1 MNESSDIYSNHHPH
15 FPSQNLDTWH
25 IFFLQNTNSYLL
37 GRTTMAIMS
46 APSRRLVL
54 LYCLVWTGMTH
65 SISGFQFVHTATLP
79 TSSSRRSTNSNS
91 KQMQHQKNKFQ
102 SGFFGRSVLRNSNN
116 SDNENGSTSSGYV
129 ETAKAEDSSSSSDTS
144 NKNNPHNEKFDWQVV
159 GKQFKLF
166 LEMAGPYYK
175 ESMEARYLLAGVL
188 VLTLMNS
195 GISVLFS
202 YLGKDF
208 WNALST
214 KDVAEFTHILQKYVG
229 ALLVGAPVITA
240 YRYQREQLS
249 VHWREWMTVRTFQ
262 LYTQNRVYYSLER
275 STAIDNPD
283 QRIAEDVDSFTSYS
297 LSLLITILT
306 SLIDLGSFSV
316 ILWNI
321 YPNLYFALIG
331 YAVFGTVV
339 TTSIGS
345 KLVGINFS
353 QLQFEADLRYALVRL
368 RDNSESIAFYA
379 GEDIEGRAVE
389 QRVDKVMGNKRDL
402 NAAKRNLE
410 FFTNAY
416 RYMVQI
422 IPVAVVAPKYF
433 AGEIGLGVI
442 SQATGAFNHIL
453 NDLSII
459 VNQFESLSS
468 FSAGVDRL
476 STFYEAMRDVD
487 TKRGDN
493 FQLLQ
498 MGPKN
503 ETSTDANGK
512 TTWTVQ
518 SSMEMHQASSITM
531 HELESRAAMA
541 TRMGET
547 NGQQHD
553 NNNNKMI
560 LSLDHLELCTPD
572 QKRILICD
580 LCMNIYE
587 GENLLIVGNSGAGK
601 SSLLRAIAGLWTVG
615 SGSISR
621 PASDEVYFLPQRPY
635 CTVGTLRDQLLYPS
649 LDQFS
654 EVVSDDEAAPNAAEK
669 EHLVAPKSH
678 RLKESITDDDLLEV
692 LEKVDLLD
700 VAARAGDGDPVKG
713 LQAVLDWSNMLS
725 LGEQQRL
732 AFGRLLV
739 NRPRLVVLDEA
750 SSALDMVAEARMYAL
765 LQGMAK
771 KTFSKDGKL
780 SAPGLTYISV
790 GHRPSLI
797 AYHDKRL
804 RLDGAKSE
812 YEITDIEKSSV
823 QIPQISNL

>member
-1 MNESSDIYSNHHPH
+1 MV
-15 FPSQNLDTWH
+15 
-25 IFFLQNTNSYLL
+25 
-37 GRTTMAIMS
+37 MMS
-46 APSRRLVL
+46 TPSRRLVL
-54 LYCLVWTGMTH
+54 LYCLVCTGL
-65 SISGFQFVHTATLP
+65 SIHVSSFQFVHTATLP
-79 TSSSRRSTNSNS
+79 TSRRSTSS
-91 KQMQHQKNKFQ
+91 GSTISSIQPKNKFQ
-102 SGFFGRSVLRNSNN
+102 SGFLGRSVLRSSNN
-116 SDNENGSTSSGYV
+116 DNSENGSSNG
-129 ETAKAEDSSSSSDTS
+129 DIDMDTVAAAS
-144 NKNNPHNEKFDWQVV
+144 ASAAVKDDKNNPHNEKFDWKTA

-188 VLTLMNS
+188 VLTLVNS
-195 GISVLFS
+195 GISVWFS

-214 KDVAEFTHILQKYVG
+214 KDVEGFAQILQKYVG

-240 YRYQREQLS
+240 YKYQREQLS

-297 LSLLITILT
+297 LTLLITILT
-306 SLIDLGSFSV
+306 SLIDLGSFSL

-321 YPNLYFALIG
+321 YPQLYFALIG
-331 YAVFGTVV
+331 YAVFGTLV

-345 KLVGINFS
+345 NLVGLNFS
-353 QLQFEADLRYALVRL
+353 QLQREADLRYALVRL

-442 SQATGAFNHIL
+442 SQSAGAFNHIL

-459 VNQFESLSS
+459 VNQFESLST

-487 TKRGDN
+487 TKRGDD

-503 ETSTDANGK
+503 ETSTDANGE
-512 TTWTVQ
+512 TTWTMQ
-518 SSMEMHQASSITM
+518 SSMEMQQANSITL
-531 HELESRAAMA
+531 HDLGSRSAMA
-541 TRMGET
+541 MIES

-553 NNNNKMI
+553 DHRNKMI
-560 LSLDHLELCTPD
+560 LSMDHLELCTPD
-572 QKRILICD
+572 QKRILISD
-580 LCMNIYE
+580 LCMNLYE

-649 LDQFS
+649 LDAFS
-654 EVVSDDEAAPNAAEK
+654 EVASDDDAATAATEK
-669 EHLVAPKSH
+669 SRIQTSKSH

-750 SSALDMVAEARMYAL
+750 SSALDMVAEARMYSL

-771 KTFSKDGKL
+771 KTLSKDGKL
-780 SAPGLTYISV
+780 SAPGMTYISV

-804 RLDGAKSE
+804 RLDGAKTE
-812 YEITDIEKSSV
+812 YEITDIEKSPM
-823 QIPQISNL
+823 QIPQITNL

>member
-1 MNESSDIYSNHHPH
+1 M
-15 FPSQNLDTWH
+15 
-25 IFFLQNTNSYLL
+25 
-37 GRTTMAIMS
+37 
-46 APSRRLVL
+46 LVR
-54 LYCLVWTGMTH
+54 GH
-65 SISGFQFVHTATLP
+65 ERATLP
-79 TSSSRRSTNSNS
+79 KSRKVKSGVNGIDSAIHL
-91 KQMQHQKNKFQ
+91 KQKFK
-102 SGFFGRSVLRNSNN
+102 SGFFGRSVLHNSNN
-116 SDNENGSTSSGYV
+116 DNDISNGDTDAD
-129 ETAKAEDSSSSSDTS
+129 TATTAADDASSSSTS
-144 NKNNPHNEKFDWQVV
+144 NKNNPHNESFDWQIV

-175 ESMEARYLLAGVL
+175 ESMQARYLLAGVL
-188 VLTLMNS
+188 VLTLVNS
-195 GISVLFS
+195 AISVQFS

-214 KDVAEFTHILQKYVG
+214 KDVAEFAHILQKYVV
-229 ALLVGAPVITA
+229 ALLIGAPVITA

-275 STAIDNPD
+275 STKIDNPD

-297 LSLLITILT
+297 LQLLITLLT
-306 SLIDLGSFSV
+306 SLIDFGSFSL
-316 ILWNI
+316 ILWQI

-331 YAVFGTVV
+331 YAVFGTLV

-345 KLVGINFS
+345 SLVGLNFS
-353 QLQFEADLRYALVRL
+353 QLQREADLRYALVRL

-433 AGEIGLGVI
+433 AGDIGLGVI
-442 SQATGAFNHIL
+442 SQAVGAFNHVL

-459 VNQFESLSS
+459 VNQFESLST

-487 TKRGDN
+487 TTRGDD

-503 ETSTDANGK
+503 ETSTDANGE
-512 TTWTVQ
+512 TTWTVE
-518 SSMEMHQASSITM
+518 SSMETQAANSITL
-531 HELESRAAMA
+531 HEFESRSAMA
-541 TRMGET
+541 GT
-547 NGQQHD
+547 NGQHEHD
-553 NNNNKMI
+553 SSKMI
-560 LSLDHLELCTPD
+560 LSMDHLELCTPD
-572 QKRILICD
+572 QKRILIRD
-580 LCMNIYE
+580 LCMNLYE

-621 PASDEVYFLPQRPY
+621 PANDDVYFLPQRPY
-635 CTVGTLRDQLLYPS
+635 CTVGSLRDQLLYPS
-649 LDQFS
+649 LEQFS
-654 EVVSDDEAAPNAAEK
+654 DDASDDDAAADK
-669 EHLVAPKSH
+669 THVHAPKSH
-678 RLKESITDDDLLEV
+678 RLKQSITDDDLLEV

-750 SSALDMVAEARMYAL
+750 SSALDMVAEARMYSL

-771 KTFSKDGKL
+771 KTLSKDGKL

-804 RLDGAKSE
+804 RLDGKTE

>member
-1 MNESSDIYSNHHPH
+1 M
-15 FPSQNLDTWH
+15 
-25 IFFLQNTNSYLL
+25 
-37 GRTTMAIMS
+37 TTS
-46 APSRRLVL
+46 TSTPTPLRRLVL
-54 LYCLVWTGMTH
+54 IYYCLVWTGL
-65 SISGFQFVHTATLP
+65 SISTGVVSVVSGFQFVHTSTATLP
-79 TSSSRRSTNSNS
+79 TTSRQRSTSSSDGTTI
-91 KQMQHQKNKFQ
+91 QPKNKCQ
-102 SGFFGRSVLRNSNN
+102 SGFFRRSILRSSSNNNNSNNN
-116 SDNENGSTSSGYV
+116 SDNENGSS
-129 ETAKAEDSSSSSDTS
+129 TS
-144 NKNNPHNEKFDWQVV
+144 NGGTDNIASASEATGTGTASASASAAVKDDKNNPHNEKFDWKTA

-175 ESMEARYLLAGVL
+175 ESVEARYLLAAVL
-188 VLTLMNS
+188 VLTLVNS

-214 KDVAEFTHILQKYVG
+214 KDVEGFAQILQKYVA

-297 LSLLITILT
+297 LTLLITILT
-306 SLIDLGSFSV
+306 SLIDLGSFSL

-321 YPNLYFALIG
+321 YPQLYYALIG

-345 KLVGINFS
+345 NLVGLNFS
-353 QLQFEADLRYALVRL
+353 QLQREADLRYALVRL

-389 QRVDKVMGNKRDL
+389 QRVGKVMGNKRDL

-442 SQATGAFNHIL
+442 SQSAGAFNHIL

-459 VNQFESLSS
+459 VNQFESLST

-487 TKRGDN
+487 TKRGDD

-503 ETSTDANGK
+503 ETSTDANGV

-518 SSMEMHQASSITM
+518 SSTEMQEANSITL
-531 HELESRAAMA
+531 HDLESRSAMSMA
-541 TRMGET
+541 ET

-553 NNNNKMI
+553 DHKNKMI
-560 LSLDHLELCTPD
+560 LSMDHLELCTPD
-572 QKRILICD
+572 QKRILISD
-580 LCMNIYE
+580 LCMNLYE

-635 CTVGTLRDQLLYPS
+635 CTMGTLRDQLLYPS
-649 LDQFS
+649 LDAFS
-654 EVVSDDEAAPNAAEK
+654 EVTSDDDATAAATTDKGHA
-669 EHLVAPKSH
+669 HASKSH

-750 SSALDMVAEARMYAL
+750 SSALDMVAEARMYSL

-771 KTFSKDGKL
+771 KTLSKDGKL
-780 SAPGLTYISV
+780 SAPGMTYISV

-804 RLDGAKSE
+804 RLDGAKTE
-812 YEITDIEKSSV
+812 YEITDIEKSPV
-823 QIPQISNL
+823 QIPQITNL

>member
-1 MNESSDIYSNHHPH
+1 
-15 FPSQNLDTWH
+15 
-25 IFFLQNTNSYLL
+25 
-37 GRTTMAIMS
+37 MAMMS
-46 APSRRLVL
+46 TPSRRLVL
-54 LYCLVWTGMTH
+54 ICCLVWTGLSTH
-65 SISGFQFVHTATLP
+65 VSGFQFVHTATLP
-79 TSSSRRSTNSNS
+79 TSRRSTSAS
-91 KQMQHQKNKFQ
+91 TSMQPKNKFQ
-102 SGFFGRSVLRNSNN
+102 SGFFRRSVLRSSNN
-116 SDNENGSTSSGYV
+116 SDNENGSDSNG
-129 ETAKAEDSSSSSDTS
+129 ETDSKIASAVKDTTAADKDD
-144 NKNNPHNEKFDWQVV
+144 KNNPHNEKFDWNTA

-175 ESMEARYLLAGVL
+175 ESVEARYLLAGVL
-188 VLTLMNS
+188 ALTLMNS

-214 KDVAEFTHILQKYVG
+214 KDVEGFTQILQKYVG

-297 LSLLITILT
+297 LTLLITILT
-306 SLIDLGSFSV
+306 SLIDLGSFSL

-321 YPNLYFALIG
+321 YPQLYFALIG
-331 YAVFGTVV
+331 YAVFGTLV
-339 TTSIGS
+339 TTTIGS
-345 KLVGINFS
+345 NLVGLNFS
-353 QLQFEADLRYALVRL
+353 QLQREADLRYALVRL

-433 AGEIGLGVI
+433 AGDIGLGVI
-442 SQATGAFNHIL
+442 SQSAGAFNHIL

-459 VNQFESLSS
+459 VNQFESLST

-487 TKRGDN
+487 TKRGDD

-503 ETSTDANGK
+503 ETTTDANGE
-512 TTWTVQ
+512 TTWAMQ
-518 SSMEMHQASSITM
+518 SSVELQAAHSITL
-531 HELESRAAMA
+531 HDLESRSAMA
-541 TRMGET
+541 MTGA

-553 NNNNKMI
+553 DHSNKMI
-560 LSLDHLELCTPD
+560 LSMDHLELCTPD
-572 QKRILICD
+572 QKRILISD
-580 LCMNIYE
+580 LCMNLYE

-649 LDQFS
+649 LDAFS
-654 EVVSDDEAAPNAAEK
+654 EIASEDDAAATTKGHA
-669 EHLVAPKSH
+669 VQTSKSH

-713 LQAVLDWSNMLS
+713 LQSVLDWSNMLS

-771 KTFSKDGKL
+771 KTLYKDGKL
-780 SAPGLTYISV
+780 SAPGMTYISV

-804 RLDGAKSE
+804 RLDGAKTE
-812 YEITDIEKSSV
+812 YEITDIEKSPV
-823 QIPQISNL
+823 QIPQITNL

>member
-1 MNESSDIYSNHHPH
+1 
-15 FPSQNLDTWH
+15 
-25 IFFLQNTNSYLL
+25 
-37 GRTTMAIMS
+37 MAMIS
-46 APSRRLVL
+46 TPSRRLVL
-54 LYCLVWTGMTH
+54 LFYLVWTGWTH
-65 SISGFQFVHTATLP
+65 VSGFQFVHTATLP
-79 TSSSRRSTNSNS
+79 TSRRSTTNGGSNI
-91 KQMQHQKNKFQ
+91 QPKNKFQ
-102 SGFFGRSVLRNSNN
+102 SGFFGRSVLRSSNN
-116 SDNENGSTSSGYV
+116 SGNENGSNSNGDTDSNTD
-129 ETAKAEDSSSSSDTS
+129 TAVKDD
-144 NKNNPHNEKFDWQVV
+144 KKNPHNEKFDWQTA

-175 ESMEARYLLAGVL
+175 ESVEARYLLAGVL
-188 VLTLMNS
+188 TLTLMNS

-214 KDVAEFTHILQKYVG
+214 KDVDGFAQILQKYVG

-297 LSLLITILT
+297 LTLLITILT

-316 ILWNI
+316 ILWQI
-321 YPNLYFALIG
+321 YPQLYFALIG
-331 YAVFGTVV
+331 YAVFGTLV

-345 KLVGINFS
+345 NLVGLNFG
-353 QLQFEADLRYALVRL
+353 QLQREADLRYALVRL

-389 QRVDKVMGNKRDL
+389 QRVGKVMGNKRDL

-433 AGEIGLGVI
+433 AGDIGLGVI
-442 SQATGAFNHIL
+442 SQAAGAFNHIL

-487 TKRGDN
+487 TTRGDD

-503 ETSTDANGK
+503 ETSTDANGV

-518 SSMEMHQASSITM
+518 SSSTEMQAANSITL
-531 HELESRAAMA
+531 HNLESRSAMA
-541 TRMGET
+541 MAGT

-553 NNNNKMI
+553 DHNNMI
-560 LSLDHLELCTPD
+560 LSMDHLELCTPD
-572 QKRILICD
+572 QKRILISD
-580 LCMNIYE
+580 LCMNLYE

-621 PASDEVYFLPQRPY
+621 PSSDEVYFLPQRPY

-654 EVVSDDEAAPNAAEK
+654 EIASDDDATTAATEK
-669 EHLVAPKSH
+669 EHVHASKSH
-678 RLKESITDDDLLEV
+678 RLKETITDADLLEV

-713 LQAVLDWSNMLS
+713 LQSVLDWSNMLS

-750 SSALDMVAEARMYAL
+750 SSALDMVAEARMYSL

-771 KTFSKDGKL
+771 KTLSKDGKL

-804 RLDGAKSE
+804 RLDGAKTE
-812 YEITDIEKSSV
+812 YEITDIEKSPM
-823 QIPQISNL
+823 QIPQITNL